1 MVPVDS
7 HKVSRAPRYSGYH
20 YQLYTLPILD
30 YHYLRLSFPTY
41 SSSIYNQMSWSYYPS
56 IAVTILVW
64 ATLRSLA
71 TTYRIT
77 IVFSSSAYL
86 DVSVQQVCPPYG
98 VSCIQHDGLPHSDI
112 CGSNRMCQSPQLFA
126 AYHVLLRLWE
136 PRHPPYALNKLIY
149 TFNNITITIT
159 LLVCLYSINYTYI
172 P

>member
-20 YQLYTLPILD
+20 YQLYILPVLD

-41 SSSIYNQMSWSYYPS
+41 SSSIYNQITWSYNP
-56 IAVTILVW
+56 INAVTSMVW

-86 DVSVQQVCPPYG
+86 DVSVQQVRSPYG
-98 VSCIQHDGLPHSDI
+98 VTCLQHDGLPHSEI
-112 CGSNRMCQSPQLFA
+112 CGSYCMCQYPQLIA

-136 PRHPPYALNKLIY
+136 PRHPPYALNKFIL
-149 TFNNITITIT
+149 
-159 LLVCLYSINYTYI
+159 INYM
-172 P
+172 PLS